1 MKNKWLEIQF
11 KVVSEGQSNRSES
24 VPNEYIVCY
33 VPEVCLPDGVDV
45 VGVGAEWS
53 SEWGRTAATCA
64 VCSVAN
70 VYVCGKQD
78 TANGC
83 ELAIGKMD
91 GKIRSPGPIASDLR
105 MERGAYPI

>member
-11 KVVSEGQSNRSES
+11 KVVSEDQSNWIES
-24 VPNEYIVCY
+24 VPNEYIVGY
-33 VPEVCLPDGVDV
+33 ARDVCLPDGVDV
-45 VGVGAEWS
+45 FGVGAEWS

-70 VYVCGKQD
+70 VCGCGQQD

-83 ELAIGKMD
+83 ELATGKME
-91 GKIRSPGPIASDLR
+91 GKIRYPGPIAPDLR
-105 MERGAYPI
+105 MERGAYRI